1 MNETSEVQTVHIGSG
16 HLPPVRQSLAGVAEG
31 NANPFERMA
40 MSLVDRGGDLA
51 KLDQL
56 LELQRKWEA
65 DQARKAYTSDMALFK
80 AEPIQIIKSKAVG
93 YETTA
98 GDFVGY
104 KHATVADVVDAVVP
118 AMGRHGFSHHW
129 DVKQDGADITVTC
142 TITHRDGHRESVS
155 MTAKA
160 DNSGKKN
167 LIQQVA
173 STVTYLQR
181 YTLMSVTGVAARDQ
195 QEDDGRG
202 YGDAEPEAKP
212 EPDPQT
218 PEQAEAARL
227 ERKRRYFAEAYAKNE
242 DAVIQLKERMAFG
255 DMKGAA
261 AIWFDFSQEEQ
272 MALFLAPT
280 KAGDL
285 RPKCFTTEQRDTI
298 RKQFPQYATNS
309 APTNKDEEE

>member
-1 MNETSEVQTVHIGSG
+1 MESG
-16 HLPPVRQSLAGVAEG
+16 
-31 NANPFERMA
+31 
-40 MSLVDRGGDLA
+40 RGMEQLGQFMDL
-51 KLDQL
+51 QM
-56 LELQRKWEA
+56 KWEA
-65 DQARKAYTSDMALFK
+65 NRAHKAYTAAMAAFK

-129 DVKQDGADITVTC
+129 DVSQDGADITVTC
-142 TITHRDGHRESVS
+142 TITHRNGHRESVS

-195 QEDDGRG
+195 HEDDGRG
-202 YGDAEPEAKP
+202 YGGAESEAKP
-212 EPDPQT
+212 EPEPQT
-218 PEQAEAARL
+218 TEQAEAARL

-285 RPKCFTTEQRDTI
+285 RPKCFTTEQRETI
-298 RKQFPQYATNS
+298 RKQFPQYAANS
-309 APTNKDEEE
+309 APTDKDEE

>member
-1 MNETSEVQTVHIGSG
+1 MNETGEVQTVHIGSG
-16 HLPPVRQSLAGVAEG
+16 HLPPVRQPLAVVAEG

-202 YGDAEPEAKP
+202 YGDQEPEEK
-212 EPDPQT
+212 
-218 PEQAEAARL
+218 
-227 ERKRRYFAEAYAKNE
+227 Y
-242 DAVIQLKERMAFG
+242 V
-255 DMKGAA
+255 
-261 AIWFDFSQEEQ
+261 SEEQ
-272 MALFLAPT
+272 LRTLQDLVDVYVRNVPKFLEWISARAGFTLESLAETPAKLFNEVHGQLNR
-280 KAGDL
+280 L
-285 RPKCFTTEQRDTI
+285 RQDQVEGAK
-298 RKQFPQYATNS
+298 
-309 APTNKDEEE
+309 